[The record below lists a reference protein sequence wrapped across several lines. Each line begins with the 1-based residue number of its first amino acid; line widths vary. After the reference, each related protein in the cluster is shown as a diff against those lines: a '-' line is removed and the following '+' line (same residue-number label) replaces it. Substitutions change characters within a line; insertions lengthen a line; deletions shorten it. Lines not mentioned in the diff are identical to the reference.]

1 MTFGIDLIRYPLKLL
16 LTPSGPGQP
25 AAQSQEQADTADGC
39 LEADS
44 SFLEADA
51 SFLEADSCSLVFH
64 MANCAMITQPT
75 GPDNLQVM
83 DGWLAH
89 RLGLLSCTRVSGPSR
104 ANLRIFKNKFV
115 TSLLVS
121 MDPMVPLQHE
131 NEL

>member
-1 MTFGIDLIRYPLKLL
+1 MLLKLL
-16 LTPSGPGQP
+16 LTPPSPAPWLAPWPGQP
-25 AAQSQEQADTADGC
+25 AGESQEHASTVDFS

-44 SFLEADA
+44 SFLEAES
-51 SFLEADSCSLVFH
+51 SFLEADSSSLILHV
-64 MANCAMITQPT
+64 ANSTMITQPT

>member
-1 MTFGIDLIRYPLKLL
+1 MDF
-16 LTPSGPGQP
+16 S
-25 AAQSQEQADTADGC
+25 

-44 SFLEADA
+44 SFLEAES
-51 SFLEADSCSLVFH
+51 SFLEADSSSLILHV
-64 MANCAMITQPT
+64 ANSTMITQPT